1 MKKSILVS
9 FIFTLFIFGCT
20 NAQKKIT
27 PDEAKDNIGKKVK
40 VIGTVE
46 QVFHSEK
53 VVKLNI
59 GGTFPD
65 NPFTAVI
72 FAADTT
78 AFTNLDAY
86 QGKEVEVTGTVQ
98 EYKDK
103 PEIILKETD
112 QLKLH

>member
-1 MKKSILVS
+1 MKKSVLILLL
-9 FIFTLFIFGCT
+9 FTLFIISCT

-40 VIGTVE
+40 VIGTVD
-46 QVFHSEK
+46 QVYHSEK

-59 GGTFPD
+59 GGVFPD
-65 NPFTAVI
+65 NLFTAVI
-72 FAADTT
+72 FAADTA
-78 AFTNLDAY
+78 AFPNIDAY

-103 PEIILKETD
+103 PEIIMKEAD

>member
-1 MKKSILVS
+1 MKKSILISLLFS
-9 FIFTLFIFGCT
+9 FFIFGCSQ
-20 NAQKKIT
+20 AQKKIT

-40 VIGTVE
+40 VIGMVE
-46 QVFHSEK
+46 QVYHSDK

-59 GGTFPD
+59 GGVFPN
-65 NPFTAVI
+65 NPFTAII
-72 FAADTT
+72 FAVDTA

-86 QGKEVEVTGTVQ
+86 QGKEVEVTGTIE

-103 PEIILKETD
+103 PEIVMKEAD